1 MGEENLLSSLKRK
14 TVERKQTKKIDDLFP
29 AAILD
34 HTHLSDSMNSWTFY
48 SLVATEQKRRIWGK
62 KNKAKAKA
70 IQGEFSLYIF
80 CSNCKYSQENLEGS
94 YLVLF

>member
-34 HTHLSDSMNSWTFY
+34 HTHLSDSMNS
-48 SLVATEQKRRIWGK
+48 
-62 KNKAKAKA
+62 
-70 IQGEFSLYIF
+70 
-80 CSNCKYSQENLEGS
+80 
-94 YLVLF
+94 